1 MQIYNILRFIS
12 LIPLIACVAIA
23 PAQQYAPPSARAPFT
38 MNIRLQHETVKAGA
52 EVVVL
57 IELTNTSDSE
67 IELYRARKGWH
78 SYTIKVLDS
87 GKNAPALTAFGK
99 ALRGELLKREG
110 DKVPGIIVGSGF
122 GLSIA
127 PGQTREDSLYLNSE
141 FDLSRPGVYT
151 IQLERNGT
159 GLQSVDPA
167 TKVVGSAGRK
177 K

>member
-1 MQIYNILRFIS
+1 MQIYNILRFIGF
-12 LIPLIACVAIA
+12 IPLIGCVVTA
-23 PAQQYAPPSARAPFT
+23 PAQQSAPPAAKASFT
-38 MNIRLQHETVKAGA
+38 MHISLQHETVKAGA

-141 FDLSRPGVYT
+141 FDLSRPG
-151 IQLERNGT
+151 RGT
-159 GLQSVDPA
+159 TNTSRD
-167 TKVVGSAGRK
+167 
-177 K
+177 